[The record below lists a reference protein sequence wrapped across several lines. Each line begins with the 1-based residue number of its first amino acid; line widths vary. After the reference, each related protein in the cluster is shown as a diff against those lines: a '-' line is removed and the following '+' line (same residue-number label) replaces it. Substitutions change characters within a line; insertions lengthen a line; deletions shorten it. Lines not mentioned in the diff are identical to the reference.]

1 MLSISQWHGSFVC
14 FCVCEFVCL
23 IVCLLA
29 CLFVCLF
36 AFCLFVC
43 LCLCVC
49 GCVCVC
55 GVGWRCQMDG
65 DARDVEV
72 GEVWAKAD

>member
-1 MLSISQWHGSFVC
+1 MLFQATCAEQHAQHQSAAW
-14 FCVCEFVCL
+14 
-23 IVCLLA
+23 
-29 CLFVCLF
+29 FVCLF
-36 AFCLFVC
+36 VFV
-43 LCLCVC
+43 CVC

-72 GEVWAKAD
+72 SVGESRLSYLEPYLTFLH